1 MIFYKKIN
9 DSGNVWAFN
18 MTYFFIIFI
27 LKRKGIICIFIQI
40 YKFLLYLLF
49 NPLLKIQKKHLH
61 SMLFNQLNNPFPNR
75 T

>member
-40 YKFLLYLLF
+40 YKILLYLLF
-49 NPLLKIQKKHLH
+49 NPVLKIQK
-61 SMLFNQLNNPFPNR
+61 SIYIRCFSNQLNNPFPNR

>member
-9 DSGNVWAFN
+9 VSGNVWAFN

-40 YKFLLYLLF
+40 SSILTFLNTF
-49 NPLLKIQKKHLH
+49 LK
-61 SMLFNQLNNPFPNR
+61 